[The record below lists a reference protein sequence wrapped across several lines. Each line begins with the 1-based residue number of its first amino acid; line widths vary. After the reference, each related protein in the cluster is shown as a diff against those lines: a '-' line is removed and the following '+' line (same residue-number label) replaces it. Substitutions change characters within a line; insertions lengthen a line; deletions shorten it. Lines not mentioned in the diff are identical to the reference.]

1 MKKQLIQVN
10 SITYAIKGRDILKS
24 NGIKAY
30 VERTPADVDRVG
42 CGYSIYV
49 KGDIEKA
56 KDILKSAGIKIVGRQ
71 EGEGV

>member
-1 MKKQLIQVN
+1 MKKQLIQVS

-24 NGIKAY
+24 KGIKAY
-30 VERTPADVDRVG
+30 VERTPADADRVG

-49 KGDIEKA
+49 KGDITA
-56 KDILKSAGIKIVGRQ
+56 ALDILKNAGINVLGRQ